1 VVTVWITQVI
11 IAHWEGRK
19 KIEQTKLSIYMS
31 WMPFLAECYVR
42 AVYPDEQPQ
51 DAREFLLKKTEIL
64 GTIMILGSV
73 DVMSAFQDFGNLA
86 EQGVSKASSFDADA
100 FHRSFSQLNYC
111 LCCEIHGERPA
122 EKQVLPMKL
131 KVGDRL
137 TDVAGVWEVSGRP
150 YTTAGGKSA
159 HVRVQRIG
167 QPDFTKLCTW
177 DAHERISIKR
187 P

>member
-1 VVTVWITQVI
+1 
-11 IAHWEGRK
+11 
-19 KIEQTKLSIYMS
+19 
-31 WMPFLAECYVR
+31 
-42 AVYPDEQPQ
+42 
-51 DAREFLLKKTEIL
+51 
-64 GTIMILGSV
+64 
-73 DVMSAFQDFGNLA
+73 
-86 EQGVSKASSFDADA
+86 
-100 FHRSFSQLNYC
+100 
-111 LCCEIHGERPA
+111 
-122 EKQVLPMKL
+122 MKL